1 MATMT
6 WAELEQLL
14 PNGFHDSRLDE
25 IQIDYRRR
33 IAVFEMELWAVTV
46 SPENRRGCWPVL
58 WMFLTGS
65 FNLRMPANFGRML
78 CVSNILFQRLCH
90 GLGNL
95 YRKE

>member
-58 WMFLTGS
+58 WMF
-65 FNLRMPANFGRML
+65 
-78 CVSNILFQRLCH
+78 
-90 GLGNL
+90 
-95 YRKE
+95 

>member
-1 MATMT
+1 MT

-78 CVSNILFQRLCH
+78 FVSNILFQRLCH
-90 GLGNL
+90 GQVNP
-95 YRKE
+95 YQKE